1 MNARQH
7 WIYKNNRVVVFT
19 DSEEQASDPETP
31 RDDLGSDN
39 KQEEVSQLLE
49 SVTQSITAVVGQ
61 LSHLQTPVTV
71 PRALPSTP
79 ASPLRVQ
86 LPTPRATTFQGYAS
100 GSHSLTRVPV
110 PQSPLSTYPRVSPS
124 SPLVPPRVPS
134 PQAPVPPLRVSPA
147 PVIAPV
153 GMANPPPTKLLGAAP
168 EPFNGKPEKAEAF
181 WNNLENYFHLNI
193 LIFDTDDKKISTAL
207 TYFKV
212 GTPAGQ
218 WAQDKQKAALNPV
231 GGGAVTFGAW
241 ADFKTNFRD
250 HFIPAHTALEATNLM
265 YTLKMGNRTFNDWYQ
280 EWSTHATRSGT
291 NDATKMYAFQQA
303 IPGALLGKLM
313 GISPFPMTLATLV
326 EKARDF
332 DRVWRLHAPRNT
344 YSNSPCTPSRQTTS
358 GRAILT
364 EDDSIGINASS
375 SRPEKSKGKL
385 TKEEREFRFK
395 NKLCLYCGKPGHI
408 LQECRTK
415 TTAMRTRGGQASNTR
430 TRGVFAEDDDQEEAP
445 SDHPAHIGA
454 TYREILPYSP
464 DARPRSTP
472 INADF

>member
-1 MNARQH
+1 
-7 WIYKNNRVVVFT
+7 
-19 DSEEQASDPETP
+19 
-31 RDDLGSDN
+31 
-39 KQEEVSQLLE
+39 
-49 SVTQSITAVVGQ
+49 
-61 LSHLQTPVTV
+61 
-71 PRALPSTP
+71 
-79 ASPLRVQ
+79 
-86 LPTPRATTFQGYAS
+86 
-100 GSHSLTRVPV
+100 
-110 PQSPLSTYPRVSPS
+110 
-124 SPLVPPRVPS
+124 
-134 PQAPVPPLRVSPA
+134 
-147 PVIAPV
+147 
-153 GMANPPPTKLLGAAP
+153 MANPPPTKLLGAAP
-168 EPFNGKPEKAEAF
+168 EPFDGKPEKAKAF

-193 LIFDTDDKKISTAL
+193 LIFNTDDKKISTAL

-231 GGGAVTFGAW
+231 GGSAVTFGVW

-280 EWSTHATRSGT
+280 EWSTHATRSGA
-291 NDATKMYAFQQA
+291 NDATQMYAFQQA

-313 GISPFPMTLATLV
+313 GISPFPTTLATLV

-332 DRVWRLHAPRNT
+332 DRVWRLHTPRNT
-344 YSNSPCTPSRQTTS
+344 YSNSPRTLSRQTTS

-408 LQECRTK
+408 L
-415 TTAMRTRGGQASNTR
+415 
-430 TRGVFAEDDDQEEAP
+430 
-445 SDHPAHIGA
+445 
-454 TYREILPYSP
+454 
-464 DARPRSTP
+464 
-472 INADF
+472 